1 MRAGKV
7 IGRVWST
14 KKLEQLPPGALL
26 RIELEAKAGTIIA
39 LDPLGCGENEQVLI
53 ASGSVAR
60 DYLSGSPPV
69 DAVVI
74 ASLDEEAAQSIS
86 KSKSKSK

>member
-14 KKLEQLPPGALL
+14 KKLEQLPAGALL

-39 LDPLGCGENEQVLI
+39 FDPLGCGENEEVLVV
-53 ASGSVAR
+53 AGSVAR
-60 DYLSGSPPV
+60 DCVNGGACV

-74 ASLDEEAAQSIS
+74 ASLDQEAAKP
-86 KSKSKSK
+86 KSKSK

>member
-14 KKLEQLPPGALL
+14 KKLGQLPVGALL
-26 RIELEAKAGTIIA
+26 RIELEDKAGKIIA
-39 LDPLGCGENEQVLI
+39 LDPLGCGENEEVLVVT
-53 ASGSVAR
+53 GSVAK
-60 DYLSGSPPV
+60 DYVSSGASV

-74 ASLDEEAAQSIS
+74 ASLDEQVAKP
-86 KSKSKSK
+86 KSKSK

>member
-26 RIELEAKAGTIIA
+26 RIELEAKAGTLVA
-39 LDPLGCGENEQVLI
+39 LDPLGCGENEQVLVVT
-53 ASGSVAR
+53 GSVAR
-60 DYLSGSPPV
+60 DYLSGSAPV

-74 ASLDEEAAQSIS
+74 ASLDEIAAKP
-86 KSKSKSK
+86 KSKSK

>member
-14 KKLEQLPPGALL
+14 KKLEQLPVGALL
-26 RIELEAKAGTIIA
+26 RIELEDEAGKIIA
-39 LDPLGCGENEQVLI
+39 LDPLGCGENEEVLVVT
-53 ASGSVAR
+53 GSVAK
-60 DYLSGSPPV
+60 DYVSGGTSV
-69 DAVVI
+69 DAVII
-74 ASLDEEAAQSIS
+74 ASLDEQAA